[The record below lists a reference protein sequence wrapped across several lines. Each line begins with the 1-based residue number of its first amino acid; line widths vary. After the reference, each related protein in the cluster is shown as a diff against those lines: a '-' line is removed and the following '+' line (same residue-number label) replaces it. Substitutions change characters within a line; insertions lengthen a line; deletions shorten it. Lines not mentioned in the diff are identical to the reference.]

1 MSLTKTF
8 KNRFNMRYILSL
20 LLVMGLVATSI
31 AQDDD
36 FFLNDPDEQQETV
49 DESTIFEEEDLSVY
63 YDDIVD
69 RRLMADS
76 RVIEYEPLSEHDVMW
91 QRRIWRVIDTRE
103 KINQPFRNEDRP
115 FFTILQEMAMEGQI
129 TVFRDEK
136 FKEAMDTDD
145 LTAMLNRIDTTL
157 IYDPETYEEQITITE
172 NPLDPATIQRY
183 RVREVW
189 FFDKKTSTVKVRILG
204 IAPIQDKFDE
214 NTGEFLYEIPMF
226 WAYYPKARYHLAKEQ
241 VVSDFNDVSR
251 MSWYDLLEL
260 RAFGSYIY
268 AESNSLGLRLKDLY
282 PDSEYD
288 RLLASEKIKQ
298 ELFAWEHDLWS
309 F

>member
-1 MSLTKTF
+1 
-8 KNRFNMRYILSL
+8 MRYILSL

-145 LTAMLNRIDTTL
+145 LTAMLNRICLLYTSPSPRD
-157 IYDPETYEEQITITE
+157 
-172 NPLDPATIQRY
+172 QR
-183 RVREVW
+183 
-189 FFDKKTSTVKVRILG
+189 G
-204 IAPIQDKFDE
+204 
-214 NTGEFLYEIPMF
+214 
-226 WAYYPKARYHLAKEQ
+226 
-241 VVSDFNDVSR
+241 SR
-251 MSWYDLLEL
+251 MPSS
-260 RAFGSYIY
+260 A
-268 AESNSLGLRLKDLY
+268 
-282 PDSEYD
+282 
-288 RLLASEKIKQ
+288 
-298 ELFAWEHDLWS
+298 
-309 F
+309 